1 MINLAY
7 YFDWFQAESVPEAR
21 LASQERAVERL
32 SELCQHHN
40 IILLQ
45 PSSYRVFDGSR
56 ATAYSE
62 KDEPVPLGLRGQAL
76 WRIEQNVRATC
87 PQHVLLRFGW
97 LLDDSAEGTLG
108 RFLARAE
115 QPEELL
121 LADDRRG
128 NPTPV
133 DDAARVIISVLKQL
147 DCAAPLWGTY
157 HYAGHEA
164 TTPLA
169 LGQAILTEA
178 RSLHPLAIEAPTAQ
192 AHAARPD
199 AAEEPQHAVLACK
212 KFCTLS
218 GSSLAPGARHS
229 RLYWI
234 GFIVMANAP
243 ILITGGAG
251 FIGSHLTDVLLA
263 KGYSVRILDDL
274 STGKPGNLPLDNP
287 RVELIEGDVA
297 DAALVARAMSG
308 CRAVAHLA
316 AVASVQ
322 ASVDDPV
329 RTHQSNFIG
338 TLNVCEAMRQAGVKR
353 VLFASSA
360 AVYGNNGEGES
371 IDEDTPKAPLTP
383 YASDKLASEYYF
395 DFYRRQHGLEPA
407 IFRFFNIFGPR
418 QDPSSPY
425 SGVISIFCE
434 RAQKGLPI
442 TVFGDGEQTRD
453 FVYVEDL
460 VNVLAQSLEAPQLE
474 VGAVNVGLNQA
485 TTLKQLLEA
494 LGEVLGQ
501 LPSISHGP
509 ARSGDIRHSRA
520 NNQRLL
526 QRFKFPEPT
535 PMSVGL
541 ARLLG
546 R

>member
-1 MINLAY
+1 MA
-7 YFDWFQAESVPEAR
+7 
-21 LASQERAVERL
+21 
-32 SELCQHHN
+32 
-40 IILLQ
+40 
-45 PSSYRVFDGSR
+45 DG
-56 ATAYSE
+56 
-62 KDEPVPLGLRGQAL
+62 
-76 WRIEQNVRATC
+76 
-87 PQHVLLRFGW
+87 
-97 LLDDSAEGTLG
+97 
-108 RFLARAE
+108 
-115 QPEELL
+115 
-121 LADDRRG
+121 
-128 NPTPV
+128 
-133 DDAARVIISVLKQL
+133 
-147 DCAAPLWGTY
+147 
-157 HYAGHEA
+157 
-164 TTPLA
+164 
-169 LGQAILTEA
+169 
-178 RSLHPLAIEAPTAQ
+178 
-192 AHAARPD
+192 
-199 AAEEPQHAVLACK
+199 
-212 KFCTLS
+212 
-218 GSSLAPGARHS
+218 
-229 RLYWI
+229 
-234 GFIVMANAP
+234 P

-251 FIGSHLTDVLLA
+251 FIGSHLTDALLA

-308 CRAVAHLA
+308 CQAVAHLA

-453 FVYVEDL
+453 FMYVEDL
-460 VNVLAQSLEAPQLE
+460 VDVLVQSLETPQLE

-485 TTLKQLLEA
+485 TTLKQLLEV

-501 LPSISHGP
+501 LPPISYGP

-526 QRFKFPEPT
+526 QRFKLPEPT